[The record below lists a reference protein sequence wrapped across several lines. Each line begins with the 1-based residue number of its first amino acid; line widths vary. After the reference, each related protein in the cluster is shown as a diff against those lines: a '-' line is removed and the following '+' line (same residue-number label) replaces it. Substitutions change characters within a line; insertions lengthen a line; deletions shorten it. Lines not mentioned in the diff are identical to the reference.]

1 VHGLEINIGEA
12 GRDSS
17 QKPSES
23 SKKALADENFEQKDG
38 AYFFGLS
45 ENILRYYGEFGPW
58 GGTTADG
65 SPLLVRDVGI
75 EEMYSLDLQLP

>member
-1 VHGLEINIGEA
+1 MEWAVDSKSVIFDTYETKDPGFFRLHVPDGRLETIA
-12 GRDSS
+12 ST
-17 QKPSES
+17 
-23 SKKALADENFEQKDG
+23 
-38 AYFFGLS
+38 

-65 SPLLVRDVGI
+65 APLLVRDVGI

>member
-1 VHGLEINIGEA
+1 
-12 GRDSS
+12 
-17 QKPSES
+17 
-23 SKKALADENFEQKDG
+23 
-38 AYFFGLS
+38 
-45 ENILRYYGEFGPW
+45 LRYYGEFGPW